1 MSESVLLE
9 CAAVALRG
17 KKSKIEAVLA
27 PTSCYD
33 NLRSHRSHAM
43 RNEAVAELILI

>member
-33 NLRSHRSHAM
+33 NLRSHRWEHIIN
-43 RNEAVAELILI
+43 RAVRPSA